1 MRICFLTY
9 RGNMFSGGQGVYAY
23 YLTRELVKLGCEVH
37 LISRPLYPK
46 VPEGVYLHKAANH
59 DFFFG

>member
-1 MRICFLTY
+1 
-9 RGNMFSGGQGVYAY
+9 MFSGGQGVYAY